1 MRDETTYL
9 AAWLEGTLSDREL
22 EKREGKESLNR
33 YLKIK
38 EVSSRL
44 VVEVPE
50 NLNWEVFAK
59 QLPPKRKP
67 QKKNRSWAYA
77 IAASF
82 MVLVGISS
90 YLRSQKVYDSPNSF
104 NQIVL
109 SDGSTVQLAPGALLQ
124 HQRSFNLINRKLK
137 LTGEAYFQVEK
148 GSTFIIDSP
157 NGSVEVVGTA
167 FKIIDTGDFFTV
179 ICTEGKVKVTHREK
193 TYFLTK
199 GLSFSSIAKGVY
211 EIDLNQ
217 YTDKSASYYNKVPLD
232 YVVDI
237 VSKLYN
243 INIQISSLKN
253 NYFTGTIDL
262 KDQEKALRSISL
274 PFSFKVVQQNI
285 NNFILIEE

>member
-33 YLKIK
+33 YRKIK
-38 EVSSRL
+38 EVSSTL

-59 QLPPKRKP
+59 QLPQKRKP
-67 QKKNRSWAYA
+67 QKKTRSWAFG

-90 YLRSQKVYDSPNSF
+90 FLRSQKVYDSSNSF
-104 NQIVL
+104 NLIEL

-148 GSTFIIDSP
+148 GSPFIIESP
-157 NGSVEVVGTA
+157 NGTVEVIGTT
-167 FKIIDTGDFFTV
+167 FKIIDTEAFFSV
-179 ICTEGKVKVTHREK
+179 ICTKGKVKVTHQGK
-193 TYFLTK
+193 INYLTK
-199 GLSFSSIAKGVY
+199 GLAYSSTSEKVD
-211 EIDLNQ
+211 EIDLNPNLN
-217 YTDKSASYYNKVPLD
+217 KSIGYYHKVPLEH
-232 YVVDI
+232 VVGL

-243 INIQISSLKN
+243 LNIQISSLKSH
-253 NYFTGTIDL
+253 YFTGTIDL

-274 PFSFKVVQQNI
+274 PFSFKVIEENT
-285 NNFILIEE
+285 NDFILIEE

>member
-1 MRDETTYL
+1 MDKSTYL
-9 AAWLEGTLSDREL
+9 ASWIEGTLSDLDL
-22 EKREGKESLNR
+22 ENLEGKESLKR
-33 YLKIK
+33 YIKVK
-38 EVSSRL
+38 EVSSEL
-44 VVEVPE
+44 EIGIPE
-50 NLNWEVFAK
+50 NLHWEVFEK
-59 QLPPKRKP
+59 QLPEKREL
-67 QKKNRSWAYA
+67 QKKNLNWVYS

-82 MVLVGISS
+82 IVLVGISS
-90 YLRSQKVYDSPNSF
+90 FILSKKIYTSPNSF
-104 NQIVL
+104 NQVEL
-109 SDGSTVQLAPGALLQ
+109 SDGSIVQLSPGATLK

-148 GSTFIIDSP
+148 GSPFIIDSP
-157 NGSVEVVGTA
+157 NGNVEVVGTA

-199 GLSFSSIAKGVY
+199 GLSFSSISKGVY
-211 EIDLNQ
+211 QIDLNK
-217 YTDKSASYYNKVPLD
+217 YTDLSTSYYNKIPLD
-232 YVVDI
+232 YVVNL

-274 PFSFKVVQQNI
+274 PFSFKVVPQNN
-285 NNFILIEE
+285 NNFVLIEE

>member
-9 AAWLEGTLSDREL
+9 ALWFEGTLSDREL

-33 YLKIK
+33 YRKIK
-38 EVSSRL
+38 EVSSTL

-50 NLNWEVFAK
+50 NLKWEVFSK
-59 QLPPKRKP
+59 QLPQKRKP
-67 QKKNRSWAYA
+67 QKKTRSWAYA

-82 MVLVGISS
+82 IVLVGISS
-90 YLRSQKVYDSPNSF
+90 FLQSQKVYDSPNSF
-104 NQIVL
+104 NTIEL
-109 SDGSTVQLAPGALLQ
+109 LDGSIVQLSPGAKLK
-124 HQRSFNLINRKLK
+124 HQRSCNLINRRLK

-148 GSTFIIDSP
+148 GNPFVIDSP
-157 NGSVEVVGTA
+157 NGSVEVLGTA
-167 FKIIDTGDFFTV
+167 FKIIDSGDFFTV
-179 ICTEGKVKVTHREK
+179 ICTEGKVKVTYREK

-199 GLSFSSIAKGVY
+199 GLSFSSISKGVY
-211 EIDLNQ
+211 QIDLNK
-217 YTDKSASYYNKVPLD
+217 YTDLSTSYYNKVPLD
-232 YVVDI
+232 YVVDV

-285 NNFILIEE
+285 DSFILIEE

>member
-9 AAWLEGTLSDREL
+9 AAWIEGAFSDREL

-33 YLKIK
+33 YRKIK
-38 EVSSRL
+38 EVSSKL
-44 VVEVPE
+44 EIDIPK
-50 NLNWEVFAK
+50 NLHWEVFEK
-59 QLPPKRKP
+59 QLPEKREP
-67 QKKNRSWAYA
+67 QKKTLNWVYS

-82 MVLVGISS
+82 VVLVGISS
-90 YLRSQKVYDSPNSF
+90 FILSQKTYTSPNSF
-104 NQIVL
+104 NQVEL
-109 SDGSTVQLAPGALLQ
+109 SDGSIVQLAPGATLK

-148 GSTFIIDSP
+148 GSPFIIDSP
-157 NGSVEVVGTA
+157 NGIVEVLGTA
-167 FKIIDTGDFFTV
+167 FKIIDNGNFFTV